1 MRNNEF
7 ENYDEL
13 RKLHNRHNVL
23 NYMKTLDELTNK
35 MIVEN
40 DLLLLRKCDGLV
52 AVFKEPTIGTAQEI
66 FAAWFLYRM
75 PVYVICG
82 EYTVHPWIAYI
93 VKMSGGKAFKYRKE
107 FERWLERN
115 GLKKE

>member
-1 MRNNEF
+1 MRNNKF
-7 ENYDEL
+7 ENYNEL
-13 RKLHNRHNVL
+13 RKLKNKHNVL
-23 NYMKTLDELTNK
+23 NYMKTLNTLINK
-35 MIVEN
+35 KIVEN
-40 DLLLLRKCDGLV
+40 DLDILRRCDGLV

-66 FAAWFLYRM
+66 FAAHFLFHM

-93 VKMSGGKAFKYRKE
+93 VKESGGRAFKYRKE
-107 FERWLERN
+107 FERWLEQG